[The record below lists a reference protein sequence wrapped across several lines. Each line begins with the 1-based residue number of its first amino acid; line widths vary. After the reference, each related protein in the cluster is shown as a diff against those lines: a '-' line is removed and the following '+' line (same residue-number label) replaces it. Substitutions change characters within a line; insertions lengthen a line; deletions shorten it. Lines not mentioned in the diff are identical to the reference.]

1 MKKQIL
7 KDIEK
12 HLNSID
18 KEILSYGFS
27 ITLTVKNDD
36 EEYINDIITIN
47 KNFHNG
53 YYASIPRI
61 STYCNQ
67 L

>member
-18 KEILSYGFS
+18 KEILNYGFS
-27 ITLTVKNDD
+27 ITLTVKNNDK
-36 EEYINDIITIN
+36 EYINDLITIN

-53 YYASIPRI
+53 YYAPIPRVTI
-61 STYCNQ
+61 
-67 L
+67 

>member
-18 KEILSYGFS
+18 KEILNYGFS
-27 ITLTVKNDD
+27 ITLTVKNNDK
-36 EEYINDIITIN
+36 EYINDLITIN

-53 YYASIPRI
+53 YNAPIPRVTI
-61 STYCNQ
+61 
-67 L
+67 

>member
-18 KEILSYGFS
+18 KEILSYGYS
-27 ITLTVKNDD
+27 VTLTVKNDD
-36 EEYINDIITIN
+36 EEYKNDLITIN
-47 KNFHNG
+47 KNFYNG
-53 YYASIPRI
+53 YYAPIPRI
-61 STYCNQ
+61 TI
-67 L
+67 

>member
-18 KEILSYGFS
+18 KEILNYGFS
-27 ITLTVKNDD
+27 ITLTVKND
-36 EEYINDIITIN
+36 EEYINDFITIN

-53 YYASIPRI
+53 Y
-61 STYCNQ
+61 
-67 L
+67 

>member
-18 KEILSYGFS
+18 KEILNYGFS
-27 ITLTVKNDD
+27 ITLTVKND
-36 EEYINDIITIN
+36 EEYINDLITIN
-47 KNFHNG
+47 KNFHNS
-53 YYASIPRI
+53 YYAPIPRI
-61 STYCNQ
+61 SI
-67 L
+67 

>member
-18 KEILSYGFS
+18 KEILNYGFS
-27 ITLTVKNDD
+27 IALTVKND
-36 EEYINDIITIN
+36 EEYINDLITIN
-47 KNFHNG
+47 KNFHNS
-53 YYASIPRI
+53 YYAPIPRVTI
-61 STYCNQ
+61 
-67 L
+67 